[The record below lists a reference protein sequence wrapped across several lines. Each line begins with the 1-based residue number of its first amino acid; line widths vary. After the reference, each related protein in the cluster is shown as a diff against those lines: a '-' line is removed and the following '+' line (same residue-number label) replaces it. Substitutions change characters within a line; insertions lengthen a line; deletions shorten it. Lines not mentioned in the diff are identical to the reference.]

1 MPRCGGFEFGPA
13 SCLTIDGDSLQLMGA
28 IAVALIAIVPARF
41 AIGSTRLFPIPPR
54 KTFGTPAMAP
64 LFGFFNSPY
73 DWLVIAL
80 LAFLFFGNRL
90 PTVMRSLGEG
100 VTEFKK
106 GMEGVDG
113 DVSKGE

>member
-1 MPRCGGFEFGPA
+1 MT
-13 SCLTIDGDSLQLMGA
+13 L
-28 IAVALIAIVPARF
+28 
-41 AIGSTRLFPIPPR
+41 
-54 KTFGTPAMAP
+54 

-106 GMEGVDG
+106 GMNGG
-113 DVSKGE
+113 DADDEEDSRSSKDAPRKPAGIENRLNGDSRVNGDSHKLDDVRKPEERAV

>member
-1 MPRCGGFEFGPA
+1 MFDNQSR
-13 SCLTIDGDSLQLMGA
+13 LTTIDGCDCYCA
-28 IAVALIAIVPARF
+28 FAIVPADF
-41 AIGSTRLFPIPPR
+41 AIGRPASFQSHRVKHSEPH
-54 KTFGTPAMAP
+54 AMAP

-106 GMEGVDG
+106 GMDGVEGDETVR
-113 DVSKGE
+113 

>member
-1 MPRCGGFEFGPA
+1 MP
-13 SCLTIDGDSLQLMGA
+13 L
-28 IAVALIAIVPARF
+28 
-41 AIGSTRLFPIPPR
+41 
-54 KTFGTPAMAP
+54 

-106 GMEGVDG
+106 GMEGSRVATISQTG
-113 DVSKGE
+113 NSWSRWRRFLYRVTFSEPCNACRFYLVSSTARTIGW

>member
-1 MPRCGGFEFGPA
+1 M
-13 SCLTIDGDSLQLMGA
+13 SL
-28 IAVALIAIVPARF
+28 
-41 AIGSTRLFPIPPR
+41 
-54 KTFGTPAMAP
+54 

-73 DWLVIAL
+73 DWMVIGL

-106 GMEGVDG
+106 GMNGAG
-113 DVSKGE
+113 DDPAAPKSS

>member
-1 MPRCGGFEFGPA
+1 MP
-13 SCLTIDGDSLQLMGA
+13 LLL
-28 IAVALIAIVPARF
+28 
-41 AIGSTRLFPIPPR
+41 
-54 KTFGTPAMAP
+54 
-64 LFGFFNSPY
+64 GFFNSPY

-106 GMEGVDG
+106 GMEGTGRDDSPDRVT
-113 DVSKGE
+113 

>member
-1 MPRCGGFEFGPA
+1 M
-13 SCLTIDGDSLQLMGA
+13 TILA
-28 IAVALIAIVPARF
+28 TTI
-41 AIGSTRLFPIPPR
+41 
-54 KTFGTPAMAP
+54 

-106 GMEGVDG
+106 GMEGKGGDSDDDDDDG
-113 DVSKGE
+113 RPRKDSPRKPEGLENRVNGDNRMNGDSRKLDEVRKPEERPV

>member
-1 MPRCGGFEFGPA
+1 M
-13 SCLTIDGDSLQLMGA
+13 T
-28 IAVALIAIVPARF
+28 V
-41 AIGSTRLFPIPPR
+41 
-54 KTFGTPAMAP
+54 

-106 GMEGVDG
+106 GMNGGEGNDDDDASPRKDLPRKPEGLENRVNG
-113 DVSKGE
+113 DSRKADEVRKPEERAV

>member
-1 MPRCGGFEFGPA
+1 M
-13 SCLTIDGDSLQLMGA
+13 SL
-28 IAVALIAIVPARF
+28 
-41 AIGSTRLFPIPPR
+41 
-54 KTFGTPAMAP
+54 

-106 GMEGVDG
+106 GMNGLGGNDDDKDAPGDPRSEPPRKLDEGRKPEERP
-113 DVSKGE
+113 VS

>member
-1 MPRCGGFEFGPA
+1 MIGTFAMP
-13 SCLTIDGDSLQLMGA
+13 LLL
-28 IAVALIAIVPARF
+28 
-41 AIGSTRLFPIPPR
+41 
-54 KTFGTPAMAP
+54 
-64 LFGFFNSPY
+64 GFFNSPY

-106 GMEGVDG
+106 GMNGGDG
-113 DVSKGE
+113 DDDEDSRNRKDLPRKPEGLENRVNGDSRTNGDSRKLDEVRKPEERPV